1 MTKKP
6 RRRSGFVEPTDEPEI
21 EAFDDAP
28 LHADTELDLL
38 PSDLERLRRG
48 RSERPPPPLGRMR
61 LASGR

>member
-6 RRRSGFVEPTDEPEI
+6 RRRSGLVEPTDELEI

-48 RSERPPPPLGRMR
+48 RSERPPPLPGRMR